1 MTALSHAPGPA
12 SAQRSLRRLHRPAL
26 LVWTAFVT
34 AALGGLLWLHLSR
47 VPTER
52 SCLGFHF
59 STQGDLPV
67 CDYSAFTDA
76 NNVFNFLGEAL
87 SYSGVAVAAWAG
99 AALIGRELES
109 GTVKLAWTQS
119 VSPARWLAGKLITA
133 AVPLLAGG
141 GLLALAFGWVW
152 TADKDALVTNWT
164 LDRVF
169 IPRGPLLP
177 ALLLLG
183 LAVGALAGIA
193 LRRTLPALAVAAAV
207 TLAIRL
213 YLRAAWK
220 PLHGPLHGFWAVH
233 LSATAMVLALAAAAT
248 TGAFSL
254 LRHQAR

>member
-1 MTALSHAPGPA
+1 MTALSAAPA
-12 SAQRSLRRLHRPAL
+12 AAHRSLLRLHRPAL
-26 LVWTAFVT
+26 LVWTAF
-34 AALGGLLWLHLSR
+34 ALSALGGLLWLHLSR

-59 STQGDLPV
+59 STRGDLPV

-87 SYSGVAVAAWAG
+87 SYSGVAVAAWAA

-109 GTVKLAWTQS
+109 GTAKLAWTQS
-119 VSPARWLAGKLITA
+119 VSPARWLARKLTTA

-141 GLLALAFGWVW
+141 GLLALVFVWAW
-152 TADKDALVTNWT
+152 TADKDALVTDWT
-164 LDRVF
+164 WDRVF

-193 LRRTLPALAVAAAV
+193 LRRTLPALAVATAATLV
-207 TLAIRL
+207 TRL

-220 PLHGPLHGFWAVH
+220 PLHGPLRGFWAVH
-233 LSATAMVLALAAAAT
+233 LTATAMVLAITAAAT
-248 TGAFSL
+248 AGAFSL
-254 LRHQAR
+254 LRHRTR